1 MRSVNIS
8 CKKLQDLQI
17 WYKTSRHCWNFA
29 FLIYENLGR
38 KKCMG
43 KKKKEGLQS
52 QVKTGLGFSPTC
64 FEKPALHR
72 APFCWTELPDHI
84 TLWPQPHFIAVT
96 TIHQFIGCLTQGL
109 HFPVIINM
117 CKESEI
123 SCAGLWKNHSHCS
136 IVTILDR
143 KKAKW
148 TEKLDYIYIFHFFLF
163 FLLFFSEGC
172 PNSCNFVCCALCFL
186 LTWLYS
192 AKKILTITSLERLH
206 LHYFFFFW

>member
-1 MRSVNIS
+1 M
-8 CKKLQDLQI
+8 
-17 WYKTSRHCWNFA
+17 H
-29 FLIYENLGR
+29 
-38 KKCMG
+38 G

-109 HFPVIINM
+109 HFPVIINK

-136 IVTILDR
+136 IVTISDG
-143 KKAKW
+143 KKAK
-148 TEKLDYIYIFHFFLF
+148 
-163 FLLFFSEGC
+163 
-172 PNSCNFVCCALCFL
+172 
-186 LTWLYS
+186 
-192 AKKILTITSLERLH
+192 
-206 LHYFFFFW
+206 